1 MRWVPSLVI
10 MVGAL
15 ALLGS
20 DCSQELFPPLPC
32 ENNAECEAECEVFCA
47 SGGEEVMSAECDA
60 NGFCDCLCMEGG
72 TGGSGGMGTG
82 GTGGVGT
89 GGSGGSMG
97 DCVPTQ
103 PCEVGV
109 FGDMACFALC
119 ESSSGCT
126 IDFCDIESPPACVG
140 GYCVYQC
147 TDGRQSCDP

>member
-82 GTGGVGT
+82 G
-89 GGSGGSMG
+89 SGGSMG

-103 PCEVGV
+103 SCEVGV
-109 FGDMACFALC
+109 FGDMDCFELC
-119 ESSSGCT
+119 EGSSGCT
-126 IDFCDIESPPACVG
+126 IDLCDIESPPACVD

-147 TDGRQSCDP
+147 TDGRQSCAP